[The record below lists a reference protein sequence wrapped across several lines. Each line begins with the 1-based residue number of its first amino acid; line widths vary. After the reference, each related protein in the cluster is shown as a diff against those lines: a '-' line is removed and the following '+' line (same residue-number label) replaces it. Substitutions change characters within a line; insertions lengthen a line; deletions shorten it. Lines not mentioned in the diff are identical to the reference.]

1 MKSGIGTSVGVGVNV
16 GVGIGVFV
24 DVAVGTIVSVGIG
37 DGVTE
42 TPHAERKN
50 ITKIADK
57 IFFKLNLLFALKYYV
72 WKGAPNGLRYLR
84 WGRDGEAVQP
94 EKC

>member
-1 MKSGIGTSVGVGVNV
+1 MNSGIGAIVAVGVNV

-24 DVAVGTIVSVGIG
+24 DVAVGTIVSVGVGDG

-50 ITKIADK
+50 ITKIEDK
-57 IFFKLNLLFALKYYV
+57 IFFKPNLLFTFKTLCLEGCA
-72 WKGAPNGLRYLR
+72 N
-84 WGRDGEAVQP
+84 
-94 EKC
+94 